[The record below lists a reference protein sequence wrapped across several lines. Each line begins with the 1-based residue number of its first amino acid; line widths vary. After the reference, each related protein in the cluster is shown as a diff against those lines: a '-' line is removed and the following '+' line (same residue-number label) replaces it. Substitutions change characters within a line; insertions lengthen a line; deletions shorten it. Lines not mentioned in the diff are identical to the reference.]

1 VHYTDFSLS
10 GGYGYNWVFA
20 PQWLFA
26 ASLSV
31 AVAYKQATGDL
42 RRETSLFRDFSFRN
56 LNLDGVG
63 RFGVVW
69 NNGRWYAGTSAIFHT
84 YNYKKSQFST
94 NSTFGNL
101 NIYVGINF
109 GNR

>member
-1 VHYTDFSLS
+1 M
-10 GGYGYNWVFA
+10 A
-20 PQWLFA
+20 FA